1 MSFERFTPADF
12 ITAGAKARK
21 ISRIEPSTATL
32 LDDLSKDQPI
42 EVHGLVQLI
51 REVLAGESSE
61 IDSSIAWRLSVDP
74 VFALWF
80 TPLKTEVL
88 VEVIRY
94 EKLGTIVAENPISA
108 IIRQIRGS
116 IGNYVDQDQL
126 QHVARA
132 LSDVT
137 QAKCHGLVVS
147 GKTPDTATA
156 SFMIT
161 YPSLLFGY
169 RVTIR
174 QQRRDSIIEKDSLDA
189 E

>member
-21 ISRIEPSTATL
+21 ISRIEPSTTTL
-32 LDDLSKDQPI
+32 LDDLSNDQPI
-42 EVHGLVQLI
+42 EVHGLIQLI

-74 VFALWF
+74 ALASWF
-80 TPLKTEVL
+80 TPLKTEVK

-94 EKLGTIVAENPISA
+94 KKLGTIVAENSISD
-108 IIRQIRGS
+108 IIREIRKG
-116 IGNYVDQDQL
+116 IGNFVDQDQL
-126 QHVARA
+126 QYVANV
-132 LSDVT
+132 LVDVMH
-137 QAKCHGLVVS
+137 AKCHDLVVS
-147 GKTPDTATA
+147 GKTPNSATAT
-156 SFMIT
+156 FTIT

>member
-42 EVHGLVQLI
+42 EVHGLIQLI

-74 VFALWF
+74 AFALWF

-88 VEVIRY
+88 VEVVRY
-94 EKLGTIVAENPISA
+94 EKLGTIVAENPISV
-108 IIRQIRGS
+108 IIRQIREA

-126 QHVARA
+126 RYVATV

-137 QAKCHGLVVS
+137 HAKCHGLVVS
-147 GKTPDTATA
+147 NRFADMSDNNRNRVFCNDSTE
-156 SFMIT
+156 
-161 YPSLLFGY
+161 LLVTNYFYQYFGL
-169 RVTIR
+169 
-174 QQRRDSIIEKDSLDA
+174 QWSKP
-189 E
+189 

>member
-42 EVHGLVQLI
+42 EVHGLIQLI

-74 VFALWF
+74 ALASWF
-80 TPLKTEVL
+80 TPLKTEVK

-94 EKLGTIVAENPISA
+94 KKLGTIVAENSISD
-108 IIRQIRGS
+108 IIREIRKG
-116 IGNYVDQDQL
+116 IGNFVDQDQL
-126 QHVARA
+126 QYVARA
-132 LSDVT
+132 LSDVA

-147 GKTPDTATA
+147 GKNPSSATAT
-156 SFMIT
+156 FTIT

-174 QQRRDSIIEKDSLDA
+174 QYQRYLSTERDSLDD

>member
-51 REVLAGESSE
+51 REVLAGEGSE
-61 IDSSIAWRLSVDP
+61 SDSSIAWRLSVDP
-74 VFALWF
+74 ALASWF

-88 VEVIRY
+88 VEVVRY
-94 EKLGTIVAENPISA
+94 EKLGTIVAENQISV
-108 IIRQIRGS
+108 IIRQIREA

-126 QHVARA
+126 RYVATV

-137 QAKCHGLVVS
+137 HAKCHGLVVS
-147 GKTPDTATA
+147 GKTPDTAKAT
-156 SFMIT
+156 FMVT

-169 RVTIR
+169 RITIR
-174 QQRRDSIIEKDSLDA
+174 QQQCGVILEKDALDD